1 VCLGA
6 QAKAANER
14 AKKDYEYKLEKRERN
29 WMQTLGMTKVEHMQY
44 EQTIDSTNL
53 GLANVYS
60 DIQEAQYNEI
70 NQAMSDS
77 QVDWKEFLAKNTGDQ
92 LKASGKLGRSSERIS
107 AIDLGQYLKKGSDQA
122 YSLTKNA
129 YKLSKA
135 GQKAAGAARAEQM
148 KAFTRV
154 AFVKNPDMAPP
165 TPVYQNVGAAA
176 FMDALSIVGTIA
188 GGAGALGW
196 APLASD
202 RRLKENIQKIG
213 ESISGLGIYKFNYI
227 GKAKQYIGA
236 MADEVIKVV
245 PEAVGTMSNG
255 YLGVNYNLIDVTFK
269 EV

>member
-1 VCLGA
+1 MCLGA

-14 AKKDYEYKLEKRERN
+14 ARRDYEYKLEKRERD
-29 WMQTLGMTKVEHMQY
+29 WMQTLGMTKVEHLQY
-44 EQTIDSTNL
+44 QQTIDSSNL

-60 DIQEAQYNEI
+60 DIQEKQYEAVNT
-70 NQAMSDS
+70 AMAES
-77 QVDWKEFLAKNTGDQ
+77 QQDWKSFLADNTGDQ
-92 LKASGKLGRSSERIS
+92 LKAKGRIGRSADRIS
-107 AIDLGQYLKKGSDQA
+107 AVDLGQYLKKGSDRA
-122 YSLTKNA
+122 YALTKSSRE
-129 YKLSKA
+129 LSKA
-135 GQKAAGAARAEQM
+135 GQKAAGMAKAEQM
-148 KAFTRV
+148 RAFTKV

-165 TPVYQNVGAAA
+165 QPVYQNVGAAA
-176 FMDALSIVGTIA
+176 FMDALSIGSSIA
-188 GGAGALGW
+188 SIALPF
-196 APLASD
+196 AVPSD

-245 PEAVGTMSNG
+245 PEAVSTMSNG